1 MAGLTVDFHTMSLSF
16 GTAAYA
22 FDDEEDEYE
31 DDEEDDD
38 DDDDDDGDDDFSYYM
53 DYIADGGSSADY
65 YTDIEGPQSY
75 WGEDNPYTPE
85 DESVYY
91 GNSDSDS
98 YNYSS
103 SDEDCTFCGMN
114 NVNDFV
120 NYIESG
126 QAARDG
132 ITGHVFTDPHEFTSY
147 ASEHQQ
153 IMDAVISSGGSF
165 DYDSCDGGDDDS
177 GYSSSGSSSESTESG
192 SHNYNDGDGANDSGT
207 SQGHGNTNADAN
219 NGVANDSGA
228 SQDYGT
234 QNQNLLQ
241 TDQERID
248 ATKSEIINSNLTIK
262 EEGYDASTNSYVF
275 ITYDVSKVEKTNVDG
290 ISVVNYE
297 PAYGKVSVEL
307 SPRESNT
314 ENTET
319 ATPVSET
326 PSHHSNT
333 NSDVSNDDSNDNSS
347 SNSVNYSNGGN
358 SSWNSGDSDNS
369 GNNHS
374 GNNHSGNTHNGNSN
388 SWNYGNS
395 GNSGNSGNNHSG
407 NSGDSGSIETISA
420 DDEGEYEPTDNTPS
434 TTEPEPTPQEQPEY
448 KEPEKDS
455 DCSEESIQM
464 SQQVSDLYN
473 QELFADSFN
482 ELKEA
487 TKTDTEKIFTIA
499 KDSDGKYQVSSV
511 SGGEGASSYAQRM
524 DGMISVAHSHPQGHL
539 SCFSVSDL
547 YSLAAENMR
556 NDQFSTIFVVGE
568 YATYAMQ
575 VTDAVKLSEFIDAHP
590 RSEFVNPSTGGF
602 VDTNDLY
609 HDFRRYA
616 ENLAKGNLNIEDVF
630 THAMAMFLFSHD
642 IGVSMMKAEVGEDG
656 DAEFKELKTKGYF
669 DFNTGDV
676 VLKASECQ

>member
-16 GTAAYA
+16 GTSVYA
-22 FDDEEDEYE
+22 FDN
-31 DDEEDDD
+31 DDD
-38 DDDDDDGDDDFSYYM
+38 WEDWDEDGDGDEDGDDDDGYF
-53 DYIADGGSSADY
+53 DGWDL
-65 YTDIEGPQSY
+65 
-75 WGEDNPYTPE
+75 
-85 DESVYY
+85 
-91 GNSDSDS
+91 
-98 YNYSS
+98 
-103 SDEDCTFCGMN
+103 
-114 NVNDFV
+114 NDFV

-126 QAARDG
+126 EAEDDG
-132 ITGHVFTDPHEFTSY
+132 IEGYVWTDHEDFMNNADLEVVEDALEALEILESEGCCESSDGGNSESTQTLSEQGKQESGTENNGEKLIEEAIRQANEQAQEAGFDKSDLTSY
-147 ASEHQQ
+147 DITTTQTENGVEVHLEAHYESTSATSN
-153 IMDAVISSGGSF
+153 DN
-165 DYDSCDGGDDDS
+165 GDEVGHIDFSNNEFNVSIHVSDDS
-177 GYSSSGSSSESTESG
+177 GSSSGSPSDDDGNYDFGGHGEGDASG
-192 SHNYNDGDGANDSGT
+192 VASYGDSGYGDEGGNGYGDGGDGLIYPGEEVADSG
-207 SQGHGNTNADAN
+207 
-219 NGVANDSGA
+219 
-228 SQDYGT
+228 YG
-234 QNQNLLQ
+234 
-241 TDQERID
+241 
-248 ATKSEIINSNLTIK
+248 
-262 EEGYDASTNSYVF
+262 G
-275 ITYDVSKVEKTNVDG
+275 
-290 ISVVNYE
+290 
-297 PAYGKVSVEL
+297 
-307 SPRESNT
+307 
-314 ENTET
+314 
-319 ATPVSET
+319 
-326 PSHHSNT
+326 
-333 NSDVSNDDSNDNSS
+333 NDN
-347 SNSVNYSNGGN
+347 GGFPDD
-358 SSWNSGDSDNS
+358 G
-369 GNNHS
+369 
-374 GNNHSGNTHNGNSN
+374 
-388 SWNYGNS
+388 
-395 GNSGNSGNNHSG
+395 
-407 NSGDSGSIETISA
+407 GDSGSIETISA
-420 DDEGEYEPTDNTPS
+420 DDEGEHEPTDNTPS
-434 TTEPEPTPQEQPEY
+434 TTEPEPTQQEQPEY

-473 QELFADSFN
+473 QDLFADSFN

-556 NDQFSTIFVVGE
+556 NDQFCTIFVVGE

-575 VTDAVKLSEFIDAHP
+575 VTDAAKLSEFIDAHT

-630 THAMAMFLFSHD
+630 THAMAMFLFSHN